1 MYPIVKVS
9 APDFSA
15 STSYTPFPGSLQS
28 AFLTALSDEFEE
40 FDQKMGW
47 SAAVYQKGMLWSD
60 AIGLANESTPMT
72 TSTPMA
78 IMSTSK
84 TFLSALILSQVEG
97 GLYALDDL
105 ISVLLADHNG
115 YQSVNKSLIPDASV
129 EQHLRMASGVQEL
142 STTSVEAYLQSLD
155 SNWKPS
161 GALTLVSGPPIPPGT
176 HNYTATS
183 SFLLGLVAE
192 HKGGD
197 DLHTLYRTEFFEPL
211 SLKAGLLPHIQTP
224 TNMSS
229 TYADLTNYG
238 GDPGWGNVQD
248 VVLYRDIDYWEA
260 EGRRNWACCGVVSTP
275 ESIARWGY
283 ELFSPN
289 GSAVSANVRQQLIDS
304 FRDLT
309 DKAGG
314 PWLYGMHVAMKEQ
327 RLSDGTVIQT
337 YGHPGGGSGA
347 TSDLFY
353 VPLLDLAIALQANTE
368 DIFQRATCVSPGGLY
383 SDEPWLS
390 PSDCVAREIINAVND
405 Q

>member
-60 AIGLANESTPMT
+60 AIGLANESTSMT

-84 TFLSALILSQVEG
+84 TFLSALILSQVED

-248 VVLYRDIDYWEA
+248 VVLYRDLDFWEA

-309 DKAGG
+309 EKAGG

-327 RLSDGTVIQT
+327 RLSDGTVVQT

>member
-1 MYPIVKVS
+1 MKVS

-15 STSYTPFPGSLQS
+15 STSYTPFPESLQS
-28 AFLTALSDEFEE
+28 AFLTALSNEFEA

-47 SAAVYQKGMLWSD
+47 SAAVYQNGMLWSD

-155 SNWKPS
+155 PNWKPS
-161 GALTLVSGPPIPPGT
+161 DALTLVSGPPIPPGT

-192 HKGGD
+192 HKGGA

-248 VVLYRDIDYWEA
+248 VVFYRDLDYWEA
-260 EGRRNWACCGVVSTP
+260 EGRRNWSCCGVVSTP

-304 FRDLT
+304 FQDLT
-309 DKAGG
+309 EKAGG

-368 DIFQRATCVSPGGLY
+368 DIFQRATCARRGGLY

-390 PSDCVAREIINAVND
+390 PSDCVAREIIDAVND

>member
-1 MYPIVKVS
+1 MKVS

-15 STSYTPFPGSLQS
+15 STAHTPFPGSLQS
-28 AFLTALSDEFEE
+28 AFLTALSDEFEA

-47 SAAVYQKGMLWSD
+47 SAAVYQNGMLWSD

-84 TFLSALILSQVEG
+84 TFLSALILSQVDD
-97 GLYALDDL
+97 GLYELDDL

-129 EQHLRMASGVQEL
+129 EQHLRMASGAQGL
-142 STTSVEAYLQSLD
+142 STNSVEAYLQSLD
-155 SNWKPS
+155 PNWKPS
-161 GALTLVSGPPIPPGT
+161 DALTLVSGPPIPPGT
-176 HNYTATS
+176 HNYTATA

-197 DLHTLYRTEFFEPL
+197 NLHALYQSKFLEPL
-211 SLKAGLLPHIQTP
+211 SLNAGLLPHIQTP
-224 TNMSS
+224 ANMPS
-229 TYADLTNYG
+229 TYADLAAYG

-248 VVLYRDIDYWEA
+248 VVFYRDLDYWEP
-260 EGRRNWACCGVVSTP
+260 EGRRSWAAAGMISTP

-289 GSAVSANVRQQLIDS
+289 GSAVSANVRQQLIGS
-304 FRDLT
+304 FRDPT
-309 DKAGG
+309 QKAGG
-314 PWLYGMHVAMKEQ
+314 PWLYGMHIAMKEQ
-327 RLSDGTVIQT
+327 RLSDGTIIET

-347 TSDLFY
+347 TSALFY

-368 DIFQRATCVSPGGLY
+368 DIFQRATCASWGGLY

>member
-1 MYPIVKVS
+1 
-9 APDFSA
+9 
-15 STSYTPFPGSLQS
+15 
-28 AFLTALSDEFEE
+28 
-40 FDQKMGW
+40 
-47 SAAVYQKGMLWSD
+47 
-60 AIGLANESTPMT
+60 
-72 TSTPMA
+72 MA
-78 IMSTSK
+78 
-84 TFLSALILSQVEG
+84 
-97 GLYALDDL
+97 D
-105 ISVLLADHNG
+105 
-115 YQSVNKSLIPDASV
+115 
-129 EQHLRMASGVQEL
+129 
-142 STTSVEAYLQSLD
+142 
-155 SNWKPS
+155 
-161 GALTLVSGPPIPPGT
+161 PPIPPGT
-176 HNYTATS
+176 HHYTATS

-197 DLHTLYRTEFFEPL
+197 NLHALYEAEFFEPL

-224 TNMSS
+224 TNMSR
-229 TYADLTNYG
+229 TYSDLTNYG
-238 GDPGWGNVQD
+238 GVPGWGNVQD
-248 VVLYRDIDYWEA
+248 VAIYSGYDWWET

-309 DKAGG
+309 EKAGG

-368 DIFQRATCVSPGGLY
+368 DIFQAATCAGPSGLY

>member
-1 MYPIVKVS
+1 MSLAFAGGTATIVGTGDDDITIVGTGPNS
-9 APDFSA
+9 VNVQVNNGPVVP
-15 STSYTPFPGSLQS
+15 YTNLNN
-28 AFLTALSDEFEE
+28 LTVL
-40 FDQKMGW
+40 
-47 SAAVYQKGMLWSD
+47 
-60 AIGLANESTPMT
+60 GLNGDDDITLDVGVQNLGV
-72 TSTPMA
+72 
-78 IMSTSK
+78 
-84 TFLSALILSQVEG
+84 TFNIDG
-97 GLYALDDL
+97 GLPTVGSGKLRVTGAGGFQDD
-105 ISVLLADHNG
+105 
-115 YQSVNKSLIPDASV
+115 P
-129 EQHLRMASGVQEL
+129 
-142 STTSVEAYLQSLD
+142 
-155 SNWKPS
+155 NWKPS
-161 GALTLVSGPPIPPGT
+161 DALTLVSGPPIPPGT

-248 VVLYRDIDYWEA
+248 SVFYRDLDYWEA

-309 DKAGG
+309 EKAGG
-314 PWLYGMHVAMKEQ
+314 PWLYGVHVAMKEQ

-368 DIFQRATCVSPGGLY
+368 DVLQRSTCAGRGNLY

>member
-1 MYPIVKVS
+1 
-9 APDFSA
+9 
-15 STSYTPFPGSLQS
+15 
-28 AFLTALSDEFEE
+28 LTALSDEFEE

-84 TFLSALILSQVEG
+84 TFLSALILSQVED

-155 SNWKPS
+155 PNWKPS

-176 HNYTATS
+176 YNYTATS

-248 VVLYRDIDYWEA
+248 VVLYRDFDFWEA

-309 DKAGG
+309 EKAGG

>member
-1 MYPIVKVS
+1 VKVP

-15 STSYTPFPGSLQS
+15 STAHTPFPGSLQS
-28 AFLTALSDEFEE
+28 AFLTALSNEFEA
-40 FDQKMGW
+40 FDKKMGW
-47 SAAVYQKGMLWSD
+47 SAAVYQNGMLWSD

-84 TFLSALILSQVEG
+84 TFLSALILSQVDD

-105 ISVLLADHNG
+105 ISVLLADHSD
-115 YQSVNKSLIPDASV
+115 YQSADKSLIPDATV
-129 EQHLRMASGVQEL
+129 EQLLRMASGVQEV
-142 STTSVEAYLQSLD
+142 SKNSIEAYLQSLD
-155 SNWKPS
+155 PNWKPS
-161 GALTLVSGPPIPPGT
+161 DLFTLVSGPPIPPGT
-176 HNYTATS
+176 HNYTTPS
-183 SFLLGLVAE
+183 SFLVGLVAE

-197 DLHTLYRTEFFEPL
+197 NLHALYQSKFFEPL
-211 SLKAGLLPHIQTP
+211 SLNAGLLPHIQTP
-224 TNMSS
+224 ANMPS
-229 TYADLTNYG
+229 TYADLAAYG

-248 VVLYRDIDYWEA
+248 VVFYRDLDYWEA
-260 EGRRNWACCGVVSTP
+260 EGRRSWAAAGMISTP

-289 GSAVSANVRQQLIDS
+289 GSAVSANVRQQLIGS
-304 FRDLT
+304 FRDPT
-309 DKAGG
+309 QKAGG
-314 PWLYGMHVAMKEQ
+314 PWLYGMHIAMKEQ
-327 RLSDGTVIQT
+327 RLSDGTIIET

-347 TSDLFY
+347 TSALFY

-368 DIFQRATCVSPGGLY
+368 DIFQRATCAGRGGLY

>member
-28 AFLTALSDEFEE
+28 AFLTALSNEFEA

-47 SAAVYQKGMLWSD
+47 SAAVYQDGMLWSD

-84 TFLSALILSQVEG
+84 TFLGALILSQVEG

-142 STTSVEAYLQSLD
+142 TTTSVEAYLQSLD
-155 SNWKPS
+155 PNWKPS
-161 GALTLVSGPPIPPGT
+161 DALTLVSGPPIPPGT

-192 HKGGD
+192 HKGGA
-197 DLHTLYRTEFFEPL
+197 DLHALYRTEFFEPL

-248 VVLYRDIDYWEA
+248 VVFYRDLDYWEA

-309 DKAGG
+309 EKAGG

-368 DIFQRATCVSPGGLY
+368 DVFQRSTCAGRGNLY